1 MPRPP
6 RAAAQPGVAD
16 EGRRVRVTAEL
27 RNPLR
32 ATPGVTKSQQSDPS
46 EAVVHGLL
54 AQDHNPS
61 LDWLAVKS
69 RVLHGSGYW
78 HRTVTPLDGFT
89 A

>member
-1 MPRPP
+1 MRAVVHGLQHWTEPP
-6 RAAAQPGVAD
+6 P
-16 EGRRVRVTAEL
+16 
-27 RNPLR
+27 
-32 ATPGVTKSQQSDPS
+32 DPS